1 MAALSVATSTEWKAL
16 LMVGTMVRK
25 KVAPMAAT
33 MVVQLDIH
41 SVEMMA
47 ASMVVKLAASKAVCL
62 VACLAVLTVD
72 L

>member
-25 KVAPMAAT
+25 KVVPMAAM

-47 ASMVVKLAASKAVCL
+47 ASKAARK
-62 VACLAVLTVD
+62 VA
-72 L
+72 